1 VAADFIMETMGRR
14 IPPRLRSILRGLLLF
29 FLVLVVALGLGG
41 HALVKWQ
48 GLRYEAQVTP
58 AGARVSFDGQGV
70 PTAEASDWSTLLRA
84 QGYLHAGER
93 LWQMDLMRRQ
103 AAGRLSEWFGEAAFP
118 SDERRHQEDW
128 QGVAARAVE
137 SLPPGER
144 RECEDYAEGV
154 NQFIRERPWRAG
166 IEYLLLGVQPEP
178 WRCQDS
184 LLVLMSVA
192 EALSAES
199 FQDIRR
205 NYWHQHLPEEWER
218 FLYPDVHPWNHPLFE
233 GTSQSLPALPQ
244 PANHLPAT
252 PLDTAVQLGSR
263 VERPAPIGSNGWT
276 WRDGNGAFLAN
287 DPHLEQ
293 SVPQLWYAI
302 RLKRSPED
310 WVVGASI
317 PGLPGVVLGMNPHFA
332 WGVTSLGEDID
343 DLLVEQ
349 LSPDGASYLAEAAEG
364 REVWRPLLRKSSPV
378 RIRGAAERTVLSQ
391 ATHRG
396 PLLRRPELG
405 DSAYSRQWLPLKE
418 GTLRLPLIALAQ
430 ARDWESFN
438 TVMDGFTTPGVNVL
452 WSDRRG
458 NMGYRATGL
467 TVERRSTG
475 LLPQPAL
482 VGEWKSLRPA
492 TERPRL
498 YRPVSA
504 GQGSSAALV
513 SANQRVWPERF
524 GGYWGSDERADRLRV
539 LLGTGAA
546 LSHADMERF
555 QLDTH
560 SRYHHLFAQWLV
572 KYAQPRTA
580 AEHAL
585 LARWR
590 EWDGTAEHAPTTFAE
605 IAFAERQFVTVL
617 LDRVRARYRLT
628 GEERSQT
635 RYSAYLQSAWVLT
648 LLENEGALRAFGLTE
663 DALATALLGRI
674 VRSWETGKL
683 QPHPEKNA
691 WSAQHPFAEE
701 LPVLGDLFKVDSF
714 PQVGDEG
721 LVRVET
727 PVYGATVRL
736 VWNLAHPEQ
745 STWMFPTGQS
755 GHIGS
760 PHYKSMQ
767 RAWADGTVRAPVF
780 EEPLAWGLSRA
791 K

>member
-1 VAADFIMETMGRR
+1 MDNQGRR
-14 IPPRLRSILRGLLLF
+14 SRSRLRTVLRGLFLLL
-29 FLVLVVALGLGG
+29 LVLVGALGLGG
-41 HALVKWQ
+41 YVLTKRQ

-58 AGARVSFDGQGV
+58 AGARVSFDGHGI
-70 PTAEASDWSTLLRA
+70 PTAEAPDWSTLLRA

-103 AAGRLSEWFGEAAFP
+103 GAGRLSEWFGEAAFP

-128 QGVAARAVE
+128 EGVASRAAE

-154 NQFIRERPWRAG
+154 NQFIREHRWGAG
-166 IEYLLLGVQPEP
+166 IEYVLLGVQPEP

-205 NYWHQHLPEEWER
+205 NYYHQRLPEDWER

-233 GTSQSLPALPQ
+233 GDSQPLPSLPEPG
-244 PANHLPAT
+244 NYLPAT
-252 PLDTAVQLGSR
+252 PIDAVQLGSR
-263 VERPAPIGSNGWT
+263 VERPSPIGSNGWT
-276 WRDGNGAFLAN
+276 WRDGTSAFLAN

-343 DLLVEQ
+343 DLLVEK
-349 LSPDGASYLAEAAEG
+349 LSPDGASYLAEVVEG
-364 REVWRPLLRKSSPV
+364 REVWRPLQRKDSRVKV
-378 RIRGAAERTVLSQ
+378 RGGEERTVHGL

-405 DSAYSRQWLPLKE
+405 DQAYSRQWLPLKE
-418 GTLRLPLIALAQ
+418 GTLRLPLLALAQ
-430 ARDWESFN
+430 ARDWQSFN
-438 TVMDGFTTPGVNVL
+438 TVMDGFTVPAVNVL
-452 WSDRRG
+452 WIDRQG

-475 LLPQPAL
+475 LLPQPA
-482 VGEWKSLRPA
+482 VAGEWKGIRPGS
-492 TERPRL
+492 ERPRL
-498 YRPVSA
+498 YRPVATSP
-504 GQGSSAALV
+504 GTSDALV
-513 SANQRVWPERF
+513 SANQRVWPDRF
-524 GGYWGSDERADRLRV
+524 GAYWGSDERADRIQT

-546 LSHADMERF
+546 LSPTDMERM
-555 QLDTH
+555 QLDTY
-560 SRYHHLFAQWLV
+560 SRYHH
-572 KYAQPRTA
+572 
-580 AEHAL
+580 E
-585 LARWR
+585 LARWMVKHAR
-590 EWDGTAEHAPTTFAE
+590 PRNDAERALLTQWRGWDGSAEHAPATFTE
-605 IAFAERQFVTVL
+605 VAFAERQFVTLL
-617 LDRVRARYRLT
+617 LDRVRARYQLT
-628 GEERSQT
+628 AEERSQT

-648 LLENEGALRAFGLTE
+648 LLENEGSLRVFGLTD
-663 DALATALLGRI
+663 DALATALLDR
-674 VRSWETGKL
+674 VLQSREAGKL
-683 QPHPEKNA
+683 QPYPEKNA
-691 WSAQHPFAEE
+691 WGAQHPFAEE
-701 LPVLGDLFKVDSF
+701 IPVLGDLFRVESF
-714 PQVGDEG
+714 PQVGYEG

-736 VWNLAHPEQ
+736 VWDLAHPER
-745 STWMFPTGQS
+745 STWLFPTGQS

-760 PHYKSMQ
+760 PHFRSMQ
-767 RAWADGTVRAPVF
+767 RDWAGGTTRAPVF
-780 EEPLAWGLSRA
+780 EEPSAWGLSRA